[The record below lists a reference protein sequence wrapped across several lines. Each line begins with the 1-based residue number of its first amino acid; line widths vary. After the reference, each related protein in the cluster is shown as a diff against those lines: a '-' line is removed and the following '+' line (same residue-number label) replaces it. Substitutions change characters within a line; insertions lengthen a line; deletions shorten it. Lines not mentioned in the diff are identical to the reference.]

1 MKCISFRKEDIKLYR
16 WKLVYFPRR
25 TMLTGR
31 LFSYNSI
38 MHCSTWMQ
46 PIYVNLDL
54 PGIKLNY
61 LIFYNTGESNLK
73 VCGTLKDFS
82 CNIGVQIRTVPKLF
96 CRQFFLQEK
105 KMLKGKHDVL
115 FHNGSRELKVL
126 EQVVWAEVIF
136 ITTKIIILQNMYDW
150 ISDNNYRIPMRS

>member
-1 MKCISFRKEDIKLYR
+1 MILFKLQHT
-16 WKLVYFPRR
+16 LS
-25 TMLTGR
+25 TT

-82 CNIGVQIRTVPKLF
+82 CNIGVQIRTVPNFFVGNFF
-96 CRQFFLQEK
+96 CARE

-150 ISDNNYRIPMRS
+150 ISDNNYCIPMRS

>member
-1 MKCISFRKEDIKLYR
+1 
-16 WKLVYFPRR
+16 
-25 TMLTGR
+25 
-31 LFSYNSI
+31 
-38 MHCSTWMQ
+38 MQ

-82 CNIGVQIRTVPKLF
+82 CNIGVQIRTVPNFF
-96 CRQFFLQEK
+96 CRRIFFCTRE

-126 EQVVWAEVIF
+126 EQVV
-136 ITTKIIILQNMYDW
+136 
-150 ISDNNYRIPMRS
+150 